1 MERDGYLSWDAVY
14 RPGKVVATGYRKGR
28 KVLVETVETTE
39 KASAVALAA
48 DRTAIQADGRDL
60 AVVTVCL
67 KDRKGRFVPDAC
79 DWVTLKVD
87 GPARIL
93 GVGNGDPA
101 WQEKERPDD
110 PDARTFR
117 VKTFTGL
124 AQVLVQ
130 SDGAP
135 GAATLTVSGS
145 GLASAALT
153 MGFPSKNEK

>member
-1 MERDGYLSWDAVY
+1 MNKIPANGGIPLEHLTSLKNPKVLSW
-14 RPGKVVATGYRKGR
+14 R
-28 KVLVETVETTE
+28 
-39 KASAVALAA
+39 S
-48 DRTAIQADGRDL
+48 
-60 AVVTVCL
+60 L

-79 DWVTLKVD
+79 EWVDLQVN

-101 WQEKERPDD
+101 WQEKERPDE

-117 VKTFTGL
+117 VKTFNGL

-130 SDGAP
+130 SDGVP
-135 GAATLTVSGS
+135 GAVTLTVSGT
-145 GLASAALT
+145 GLASASLT

>member
-14 RPGKVVATGYRKGR
+14 RPGKVVATGFRKGR
-28 KVLVETVETTE
+28 KILVQTVETTE
-39 KASAVALAA
+39 KASAVALEA
-48 DRTAIQADGRDL
+48 DRTAIRADGRDL

-79 DWVTLKVD
+79 EWVTLEVN

-101 WQEKERPDD
+101 WQEKERPDE
-110 PDARTFR
+110 PDARSFR
-117 VKTFTGL
+117 VKTFNGL

-135 GAATLTVSGS
+135 GAATLTVSGT
-145 GLASAALT
+145 GLAPSTLT
-153 MGFPSKNEK
+153 LNLQ